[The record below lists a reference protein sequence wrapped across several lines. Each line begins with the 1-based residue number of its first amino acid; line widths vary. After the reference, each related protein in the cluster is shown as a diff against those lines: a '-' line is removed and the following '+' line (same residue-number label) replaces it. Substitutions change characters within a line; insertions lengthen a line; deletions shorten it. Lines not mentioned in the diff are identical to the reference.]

1 MLLLKNNT
9 FRNLINVEDDNLCLV
24 KKRKSYVKLSKFSK
38 NAQIE
43 LKIFLNTFL
52 CYRCFLIFLIFVIE
66 ERLKIEF
73 DLLLS
78 CIG

>member
-9 FRNLINVEDDNLCLV
+9 FINLINVEDDNLCLV

-43 LKIFLNTFL
+43 LKIF
-52 CYRCFLIFLIFVIE
+52 
-66 ERLKIEF
+66 
-73 DLLLS
+73 
-78 CIG
+78 